1 MTLIGL
7 VVVLLVVG
15 VALYLVSLIPMDPT
29 IRRVIQVVV
38 LLVVILWLLS
48 AFGLLPHGSIPLK

>member
-7 VVVLLVVG
+7 IVILLIVG
-15 VALYLVSLIPMDPT
+15 VALYLITLVPMDAT
-29 IRRVIQVVV
+29 VKRIIQVI
-38 LLVVILWLLS
+38 VILVLVLYVLS

>member
-15 VALYLVSLIPMDPT
+15 VALYLVSLIPMDAT
-29 IRRVIQVVV
+29 IKRVIQVI
-38 LLVVILWLLS
+38 VILVIILWVLS
-48 AFGLLPHGSIPLK
+48 AVGLLPHGSIPLK